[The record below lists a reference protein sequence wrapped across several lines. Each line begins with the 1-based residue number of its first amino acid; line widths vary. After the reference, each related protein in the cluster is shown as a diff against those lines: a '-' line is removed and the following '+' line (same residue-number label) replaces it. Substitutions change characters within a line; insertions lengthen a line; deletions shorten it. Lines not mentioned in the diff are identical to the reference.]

1 MTAGDGEPGPRLS
14 AGRALLVPCSLAMQ
28 PQPEII
34 HYKITGCESEQR
46 LSEPLV
52 QLLRVLK
59 ELHPRRVGP
68 QTDSFITQR
77 KKEPGLTR
85 NAKKRN
91 NGRDPSV

>member
-1 MTAGDGEPGPRLS
+1 MTAGDGEPGPTLS

-28 PQPEII
+28 PRPEII
-34 HYKITGCESEQR
+34 YYEITGCESGKGLR
-46 LSEPLV
+46 GPLV
-52 QLLRVLK
+52 QLPRVLK
-59 ELHPRRVGP
+59 GLRPRRVGT

-77 KKEPGLTR
+77 KKGPGLTG

>member
-1 MTAGDGEPGPRLS
+1 MTAGDGKLGPRLS

-28 PQPEII
+28 PQPETIY
-34 HYKITGCESEQR
+34 YKIAGCESELGLR
-46 LSEPLV
+46 EPLV
-52 QLLRVLK
+52 QLLRALK
-59 ELHPRRVGP
+59 GLRPRQVGT